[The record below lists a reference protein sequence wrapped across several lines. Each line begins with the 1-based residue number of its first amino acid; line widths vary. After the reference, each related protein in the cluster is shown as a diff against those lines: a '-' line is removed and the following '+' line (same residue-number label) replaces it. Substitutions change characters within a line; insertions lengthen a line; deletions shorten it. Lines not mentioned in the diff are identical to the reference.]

1 MQLLRG
7 IEQGA
12 GSLVDC
18 QLPACILQH
27 PMRPDVT
34 EADAALEVNVNGVR
48 VELEVRLPQ
57 IVQVLE
63 EVK

>member
-1 MQLLRG
+1 
-7 IEQGA
+7 
-12 GSLVDC
+12 
-18 QLPACILQH
+18 
-27 PMRPDVT
+27 MRPDVT